1 MESTASRHIE
11 LCKLGLV
18 GFRYDENSSFM
29 RGTADAPPLIRE
41 AFFSESS
48 NLWSETGRDLSQP
61 NIFFDAGDVLPTT
74 GQDMMATIQGSIE
87 HLLANHL
94 HPLSLGGDHS
104 ITYPIIRAVS
114 KLYPSLSIL
123 HFDAHPDLY
132 DEFQGNRYSHA
143 SPFARIMEENLVRR
157 LVQVGIRTL
166 NGHQREQAAR
176 FGVEIFE
183 MKDWRDDLEPGFD
196 TPVYISVDLDGLD
209 PAYAP
214 GVSHRE
220 PGGLSTRQ
228 VINLIHRVKQA
239 VVGADIVEFNPR
251 MDSCHLTAHVCA
263 KILKEVSAR
272 MLENETN
279 LRERENRS

>member
-1 MESTASRHIE
+1 MESTASNNIE
-11 LCKLGLV
+11 FCQLGLV

-41 AFFSESS
+41 AFFSDAS
-48 NLWSETGRDLSQP
+48 NLWSETGIDLSQP
-61 NIFFDAGDVLPTT
+61 HIFFNAGDVLPTADK
-74 GQDMMATIQGSIE
+74 DMMGAIEDSIE
-87 HLLANHL
+87 HLLSHKL

-114 KLYPSLSIL
+114 KRYPSLSIL

-132 DEFQGNRYSHA
+132 DEFHGNRSSHA
-143 SPFARIMEENLVRR
+143 SPFARIMEEKLVER

-176 FGVEIFE
+176 FGVEIYE
-183 MKDWRDDLEPGFD
+183 MKDWRDDLEFNFE
-196 TPVYISVDLDGLD
+196 TPVYISVDMDGLD

-228 VINLIHRVKQA
+228 VIDLIQRVKRP

-251 MDSCHLTAHVCA
+251 MDSCNITAMVCA
-263 KILKEVSAR
+263 KILKEISGQ
-272 MLENETN
+272 MLEKM
-279 LRERENRS
+279 S

>member
-1 MESTASRHIE
+1 MESTASHNIE

-41 AFFSESS
+41 AFFSDSS
-48 NLWSETGRDLSQP
+48 NLWSETGKDLSQP
-61 NIFFDAGDVLPTT
+61 HIFFDAGDVLPTAD
-74 GQDMMATIQGSIE
+74 QDMVAAIENSIE
-87 HLLANHL
+87 HLLSSQL

-114 KLYPSLSIL
+114 KQHPSLSIL

-143 SPFARIMEENLVRR
+143 SPFARIMEEGLVER

-176 FGVEIFE
+176 FGVEIYE
-183 MKDWRDDLEPGFD
+183 MKDWRDDLEFNFE
-196 TPVYISVDLDGLD
+196 TPVYISVDMDGLD

-228 VINLIHRVKQA
+228 VIDLIHRVKQP
-239 VVGADIVEFNPR
+239 VVGADIVEYNPR
-251 MDSCHLTAHVCA
+251 MDVSNLTAMVCA
-263 KILKEVSAR
+263 KILKEISGR
-272 MLENETN
+272 MFENM
-279 LRERENRS
+279 S